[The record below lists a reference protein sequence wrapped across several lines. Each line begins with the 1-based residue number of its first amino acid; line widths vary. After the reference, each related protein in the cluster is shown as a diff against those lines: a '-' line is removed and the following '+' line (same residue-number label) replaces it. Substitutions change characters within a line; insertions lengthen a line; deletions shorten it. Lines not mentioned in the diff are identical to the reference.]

1 MVDPTEKQDISL
13 SIRDG
18 LYMPFMYKGRQIVV
32 HNAAWSFREKIWVD
46 DDLVVNRVGFSFSS
60 THVLDVSGDR
70 LEITFGYRNRMKEVF
85 LEARVGDELIYE
97 ADRRFGNDVKPVTV
111 ALVAAGCAVAGA
123 AVGYG
128 AITLVAWLIGAV

>member
-1 MVDPTEKQDISL
+1 MVDSMEKQDISL

-46 DDLVVNRVGFSFSS
+46 DDLVVNRLGFSIAS
-60 THVLDVSGDR
+60 THVLNVSGDR

-85 LEARVGDELIYE
+85 LEARTGAELIYE
-97 ADRRFGNDVKPVTV
+97 ASCQLGKDVKPATV
-111 ALVAAGCAVAGA
+111 AAVAAGCAIAGA
-123 AVGYG
+123 AAGYG
-128 AITLVAWLIGAV
+128 LVTLIAWLIGAA